1 MTSLIGNNT
10 GFYDIS
16 DSYLYLDLNSTDK
29 IYGTDVQYEQI
40 KSAGIPERLAE
51 SDLLLKIIENRKE
64 ECVKNIP
71 LNVISKTEA
80 SKKVTVYDLLSE
92 YKELS
97 QCKRLVDMAEW
108 GNILKESRYVTF
120 FAFTDDNAG
129 LAALWLKRFNTLGY
143 QREFLKAHTCSFVAE
158 PYLFKGK
165 KLKLQTL
172 SDGNELYADGTKG
185 KLYFYSDSKVLDGI
199 SYAPPQLKV
208 NVKGFLSCENGVLY
222 IIDRPFY
229 PGIVI

>member
-16 DSYLYLDLNSTDK
+16 DTYLYLDVNSNDK
-29 IYGTDVQYEQI
+29 IYGTNVQYENI
-40 KSAGIPERLAE
+40 KSAGIPEKYAE
-51 SDLLLKIIENRKE
+51 SSLLIDLIEKRKD

-71 LNVISKTEA
+71 LYITPKTEA

-92 YKELS
+92 YNELTD
-97 QCKRLVDMAEW
+97 CKRLVDMAEW
-108 GNILKESRYVTF
+108 KNMLKESKYITF
-120 FAFTDDNAG
+120 FAFTNENSA

-143 QREFLKAHTCSFVAE
+143 QREFLKAHTCNFIAE
-158 PYLFKGK
+158 PLLFKGK
-165 KLKLQTL
+165 KLKLYTL
-172 SDGNELYADGTKG
+172 SDGNELYADATKG
-185 KLYFYSDSKVLDGI
+185 KLYFYSETKVLDGI
-199 SYAPPQLKV
+199 TFAPPQLKV

-229 PGIVI
+229 PSIII